1 MMKYNCMNY
10 KNILSLIVM
19 ATMLMSMR
27 PSSDNFDFP
36 KAWKEVEKLVQ
47 DNLPQSVIDK
57 VEEISVAAEN
67 EDNRPQQIKANSY
80 VASYKLRT
88 EENGL
93 DQAILYLQ
101 DKIKQSNSD
110 EVEAINRVVL
120 ADFYQQYLLN
130 NGYRISDRTTSD
142 AEVSDDYKTWS
153 QNTWVDKITEQYD
166 LALIEAKIL
175 DIPVGEYADILIQN
189 EKDRADYDKL
199 GEEYIPTLYV
209 LFAEKSIQS
218 FRNIRQYAAKGI
230 NAFAITDD
238 SYYTDG
244 NSFTNIE
251 IGNET
256 ISQKILVTYQK
267 LVKHTKKKNISAFAR
282 QDFNSLKAVKELATY
297 TDSKNDFVLALKRL
311 ADSSRSTEFYSS
323 IMIEIAH
330 QQMAPATKDGNV
342 IAIQTCEEAIKIY
355 RRCTERS

>member
-1 MMKYNCMNY
+1 MNY

-238 SYYTDG
+238 SYYTH
-244 NSFTNIE
+244 
-251 IGNET
+251 
-256 ISQKILVTYQK
+256 L
-267 LVKHTKKKNISAFAR
+267 
-282 QDFNSLKAVKELATY
+282 QDKT
-297 TDSKNDFVLALKRL
+297 
-311 ADSSRSTEFYSS
+311 S
-323 IMIEIAH
+323 I
-330 QQMAPATKDGNV
+330 D
-342 IAIQTCEEAIKIY
+342 
-355 RRCTERS
+355 